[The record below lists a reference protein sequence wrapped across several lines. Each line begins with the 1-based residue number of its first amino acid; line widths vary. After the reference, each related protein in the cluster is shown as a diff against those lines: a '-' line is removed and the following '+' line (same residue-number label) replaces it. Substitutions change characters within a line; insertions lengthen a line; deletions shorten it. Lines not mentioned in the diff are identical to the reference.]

1 MNESLEIFND
11 PVKFAALSAESLKS
25 YLENRDQLPLPTPE
39 EIEQWSLSDHEL
51 ELCAK
56 EFVLMG
62 AIGIAVTVMKN
73 KPFEYYSEFI
83 RALAGRLSSPVFG
96 FSSLTGSEELIR
108 VIEKY
113 IEHLETSMVEFS
125 HMYTKRVFGGNQHE
139 VEIIVANLWKRA
151 FDLMIATMGTSKQ
164 FFIECMADEQLQDGK
179 PKLTLESSPANLK
192 PWWRF
197 W

>member
-11 PVKFAALSAESLKS
+11 PVKLAALSAVTLN
-25 YLENRDQLPLPTPE
+25 LDQLPMPTTE
-39 EIEQWSLSDHEL
+39 EIAQWSLSDHAL

-73 KPFEYYSEFI
+73 KSSEFYSEFI
-83 RALAGRLSSPVFG
+83 SALAGHLSSPMFG
-96 FSSLTGSEELIR
+96 FSSLTGNGELIQ

-113 IEHLETSMVEFS
+113 IESLESSMVEFS
-125 HMYTKRVFGGNQHE
+125 HVYTNRVFGGNKHE
-139 VEIIVANLWKRA
+139 VAIIVANLWKRA
-151 FDLMIATMGTSKQ
+151 FDFAIITMGSSKQ
-164 FFIECMADEQLQDGK
+164 FFIERIAEEQLQDSQ
-179 PKLTLESSPANLK
+179 PKLIQESSPENLK